1 MRVCKICTTYGCGA
15 EQRGPRP
22 GSLSGIT
29 SDTLFIL
36 LHAAAVAVA
45 GRQRQG
51 KGGKEK
57 GGVKM
62 QPKGASVSPS
72 VIFCQVSE
80 TDEDFLSLAVSSVKR
95 CSTHTVPQK
104 GFS

>member
-1 MRVCKICTTYGCGA
+1 MYKTPLFRHNLGVCRTCTTYGCGA

-36 LHAAAVAVA
+36 LHAAVADNDK
-45 GRQRQG
+45 GR
-51 KGGKEK
+51 E

-72 VIFCQVSE
+72 LIFCQVSK
-80 TDEDFLSLAVSSVKR
+80 TDKFLSLTERQFDLSKDLNVVLY
-95 CSTHTVPQK
+95 
-104 GFS
+104 